1 MRVKHQKPAKIITWR
16 TAKPISIIFM
26 SLDSSRYPLS
36 NRYIIFRYNLKI
48 GKINK
53 DKQKKTVC
61 VFPCFFHQFYRY
73 GAEFFSVNRGHRD
86 KSNDVKII
94 KICWPVLEIIF
105 FSIEMFKGN
114 YLENS
119 STLFDNFYVVGFVS
133 IYAIYQ

>member
-61 VFPCFFHQFYRY
+61 VFPCLLFQFFGYKVNFLLIN
-73 GAEFFSVNRGHRD
+73 SVYWD
-86 KSNDVKII
+86 ESNDVKII